1 MSGTTAHILPANGGA
16 GRTIALA
23 EVQGAEGTAATLTA
37 ADAQA
42 LLSFTVTPAHTSVPR
57 RHVSPEQPGTPPIS
71 TMAHATVAAQSEMII
86 RDVSAADGSDAPFFD
101 WLLRCGGWDRTAD
114 STDKT
119 YTYVLITAPSEVATL
134 AQIQLNAGNTRYLT
148 TQVQDVRGSTRISA
162 EAGKLWLIDL
172 EGLGVLS
179 SPSSASDPRSATGSA
194 WSGTI
199 TYPTQAP
206 IVLEGCTIRLY
217 DPATAT
223 LYGGGTL
230 GSPGTA
236 GDLLSFTLDTQ
247 RQVAPR
253 VGASASSGIHG
264 ALPNVNGGT
273 LSVVMEA
280 TANNALNPF
289 ALRNSAS
296 PLYFLARATQRGTS
310 NTVTLLCWFFPETI
324 EDTEVSDAIYTMTIS
339 GPLLY
344 PPDVSDNSP
353 PAGTSPT
360 QAIGA
365 ASNYGLPLM
374 PTATLPKGLAFLQ
387 IATP

>member
-1 MSGTTAHILPANGGA
+1 MSGTTTHILPANGGA
-16 GRTIALA
+16 GRMIALA
-23 EVQGAEGTAATLTA
+23 EVQSSEGTAATLTA

-42 LLSFTVTPAHTSVPR
+42 LLSFAVTPAHTSVSR
-57 RHVSPEQPGTPPIS
+57 RYVSPEQPGTPPIS
-71 TMAHATVAAQSEMII
+71 TMAHATVTAQAEVIV
-86 RDVSAADGSDAPFFD
+86 RDVSAADGSDAPFCD

-119 YTYVLITAPSEVATL
+119 YTYVLTTAPSEVATV

-162 EAGKLWLIDL
+162 QAGSPWLIDL

-179 SPSSASDPRSATGSA
+179 SPSSASDPRAATGSA

-199 TYPTQAP
+199 TYPTQVP
-206 IVLEGCTIRLY
+206 LVLEGSTIKIY
-217 DPATAT
+217 DPAGAT
-223 LYGGGTL
+223 LYGGGSL
-230 GSPGTA
+230 GTPGTA
-236 GDLLSFTLDTQ
+236 GDLLSFALDTQ
-247 RQVAPR
+247 RQIAPR

-273 LSVVMEA
+273 MEVVLEA
-280 TANNALNPF
+280 TADNALDIL
-289 ALRNSAS
+289 ALRHSGK
-296 PLYFLARATQRGTS
+296 PLYVEIRGTQRGTS
-310 NTVTLLCWFFPETI
+310 NTATLLCWFFPENI
-324 EDTEVSDAIYTMTIS
+324 DDTQVADAIYTMTIS